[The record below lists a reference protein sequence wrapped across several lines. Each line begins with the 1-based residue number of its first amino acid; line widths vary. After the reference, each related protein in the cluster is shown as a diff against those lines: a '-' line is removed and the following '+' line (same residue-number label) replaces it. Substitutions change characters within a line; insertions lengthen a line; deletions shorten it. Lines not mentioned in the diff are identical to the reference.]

1 MTSPPP
7 AAAPAAEP
15 PMSSPSLPP
24 SPSPAGPEAEVG
36 PRVWALHERGLAR
49 DVIDVA
55 SVSEPYGFREL
66 EHLARLHDEG
76 FSLAELVMRLEFVA
90 LIADEDFEAHGVAGE
105 RLREIRR
112 FAGAWVE
119 DIGLRRAEEGDIDHD
134 DVPDP
139 D

>member
-1 MTSPPP
+1 MTFPPP
-7 AAAPAAEP
+7 AAVPAAEP
-15 PMSSPSLPP
+15 PMP
-24 SPSPAGPEAEVG
+24 SPSPSPCGPGAEVG

-55 SVSEPYGFREL
+55 SISGPYGFREL
-66 EHLARLHDEG
+66 EHLARLHDVG

-90 LIADEDFEAHGVAGE
+90 LIADEDFEAHGVRGE
-105 RLREIRR
+105 QLGEIRR

-119 DIGLRRAEEGDIDHD
+119 DIGLRRAEEGDIDYD

>member
-15 PMSSPSLPP
+15 PMP
-24 SPSPAGPEAEVG
+24 SPSPGGPGAEVG

-66 EHLARLHDEG
+66 EHLARRYDEG

-90 LIADEDFEAHGVAGE
+90 LIADEDFEAHGVRGE
-105 RLREIRR
+105 RLWEIRR

-119 DIGLRRAEEGDIDHD
+119 DIGLRRAEEGDIDYD